1 MTDGITFD
9 PGAADF
15 DQAVDRMDAKLKE
28 LEASI
33 QRGDV
38 TDQGTLELAAN
49 LRQAVDQYR
58 RDDTTLS

>member
-15 DQAVDRMDAKLKE
+15 NQAVDQMDAKLAE
-28 LEASI
+28 LEAAI

-38 TDQGTLELAAN
+38 KDPTTLKLAAD
-49 LRQAVDQYR
+49 LRYAVDQYR
-58 RDDTTLS
+58 RDDTPLS